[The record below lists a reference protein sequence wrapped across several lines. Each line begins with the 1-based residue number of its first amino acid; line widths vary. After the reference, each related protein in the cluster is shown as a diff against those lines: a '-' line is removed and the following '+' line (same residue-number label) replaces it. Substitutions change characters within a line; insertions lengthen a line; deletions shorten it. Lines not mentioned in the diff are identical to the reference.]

1 MRTESGHTAELPPTS
16 PPTGVAESQRCVR
29 GAVRG
34 RRRSPSCCCRRP
46 PTRARSQRRLP
57 RLLRNNPVYVA
68 VNWVIPYL
76 LPGLLSLSVCVCLSL
91 RLLCLC
97 SVCMYVFVC
106 LCARAARKSK
116 RSGGARA
123 TRSFRITPIY
133 NPKKLL
139 RAPENRKPGNYSPI
153 GVCSHRLIPLTSASS
168 LPLLCF

>member
-1 MRTESGHTAELPPTS
+1 MFPWD
-16 PPTGVAESQRCVR
+16 
-29 GAVRG
+29 
-34 RRRSPSCCCRRP
+34 
-46 PTRARSQRRLP
+46 
-57 RLLRNNPVYVA
+57 LLRNNPVYVA

-133 NPKKLL
+133 KPNKF
-139 RAPENRKPGNYSPI
+139 RENRKPGNYSPI
-153 GVCSHRLIPLTSASS
+153 GVCSHRLMPLTSASF

>member
-1 MRTESGHTAELPPTS
+1 MT
-16 PPTGVAESQRCVR
+16 QRAQ
-29 GAVRG
+29 GFEGSAAP
-34 RRRSPSCCCRRP
+34 RR
-46 PTRARSQRRLP
+46 RRLP
-57 RLLRNNPVYVA
+57 WDLLRNNPVYVA

-76 LPGLLSLSVCVCLSL
+76 LPSLLSLSVCVCLSL

-97 SVCMYVFVC
+97 SVCMYVFVY

-133 NPKKLL
+133 KPNKF
-139 RAPENRKPGNYSPI
+139 RENRKPGNYSPI

-168 LPLLCF
+168 LLLKVCWSPLLTARRVIWRSPPARAARACFCSATACHEASL